1 MEAIAGRCAAG
12 QEMELIGPN
21 AESLAMHRQRLGP
34 LPALPSGELIAELE
48 SSGLLGRGGAG
59 FPVGRKWRAVAERS
73 SGRAVVLANG
83 AEGEP
88 LSRKDRSL
96 MAARPHLVIDGAML
110 AARAVGADNIIF
122 YIGTEHRAADAAMRH
137 ALAER
142 PADIRGRA
150 QIVTAP
156 TGYVS
161 GEESAA
167 VHFVNAGDARPTTT
181 PPRPF
186 ERGVGG
192 RPTLVQNVESLALA
206 ALIARRG
213 RDWYTDKGRRGGIG
227 MITVS
232 GAVNR
237 AGVQEVECGLT
248 MGDVVAGAGGV
259 RGDAQAVLLGG
270 YFGGWAHVDE
280 QWGLPLDPRSMRA
293 RGLALGCGVI
303 HFLSAD
309 SCGVE
314 ATARIM
320 TYLASQSARQCG
332 PCVFGLSA
340 IAEATQRLATRAP
353 QADDID
359 RIVRWSGQLVGRGA
373 CHHPDGAVGLLR
385 SALQL
390 FADDFAEHQRR
401 RCLTVSSPRRVAV
414 A

>member
-1 MEAIAGRCAAG
+1 
-12 QEMELIGPN
+12 MELIGEG
-21 AESLAMHRQRLGP
+21 AESLATHRRRLGP
-34 LPALPSGELIAELE
+34 LPALPSGDLIAELG
-48 SSGLLGRGGAG
+48 SSGLVGRGGAG

-96 MAARPHLVIDGAML
+96 MAARPHLVIDGALL
-110 AARAVGADNIIF
+110 AASAVGADDIIF
-122 YIGTEHRAADAAMRH
+122 YIGAEHRAADVAMRH

-142 PADIRGRA
+142 PAEVRGRA

-156 TGYVS
+156 VGYVC

-186 ERGVGG
+186 DRGVGG

-213 RDWYTDKGRRGGIG
+213 HGWFVEHAGGVG
-227 MITVS
+227 LITIS

-237 AGVQEVECGLT
+237 PGVQEIDFGSTLA
-248 MGDVVAGAGGV
+248 DVAHAAGGLP
-259 RGDAQAVLLGG
+259 GDARAVLLGG
-270 YFGGWAHVDE
+270 YFGAWADVDE

-293 RGLALGCGVI
+293 RGLAFGCGVV
-303 HFLSAD
+303 HFLAAD

-314 ATARIM
+314 ATARIVA
-320 TYLASQSARQCG
+320 YLAAQSARQCG

-340 IAEATQRLATRAP
+340 IASAMERLATRSP
-353 QADDID
+353 QADDLD
-359 RIVRWSGQLVGRGA
+359 RIVRWSGQLTGRGA
-373 CHHPDGAVGLLR
+373 CHHPDGAVGMLR
-385 SALQL
+385 SGLQL
-390 FADDFAEHQRR
+390 FADDVAEHQRR
-401 RCLTVSSPRRVAV
+401 RCLTVSKPQRVAV